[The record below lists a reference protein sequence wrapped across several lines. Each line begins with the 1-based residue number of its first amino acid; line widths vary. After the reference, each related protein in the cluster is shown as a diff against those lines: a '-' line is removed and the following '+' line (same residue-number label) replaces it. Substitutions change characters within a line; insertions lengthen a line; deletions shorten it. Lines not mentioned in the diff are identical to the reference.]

1 MTDKDVKGKW
11 DAKSNTC
18 SNMVTGFNIKILTS
32 GLGFANN
39 LQKYIVGA
47 QIELVRD
54 TWSYNKFDSAGA
66 STAKQEF
73 THTVFVSYT
82 DVISSQLLQDLTQES
97 QFFLPKMPND
107 LFYPFTLD
115 S

>member
-1 MTDKDVKGKW
+1 MTQDVKGKW

-54 TWSYNKFDSAGA
+54 TWGYYSFDASGAG
-66 STAKQEF
+66 TAKQEF
-73 THTVFVSYT
+73 THTAFVSFS
-82 DVISSQLLQDLTQES
+82 DVISGQLLQD
-97 QFFLPKMPND
+97 
-107 LFYPFTLD
+107 
-115 S
+115 